1 MNENFEAASTN
12 ELKELNI
19 NSSPLVKYLENYL
32 KPIIQILTDN
42 TTKTVESTFGEQ
54 IPVFGPGKL
63 KLIDIINSSLNFLD
77 DTRIMEIICEEQVPL
92 ILLVSFI

>member
-12 ELKELNI
+12 EFKELDI

-32 KPIIQILTDN
+32 KPIIQILTEN
-42 TTKTVESTFGEQ
+42 TAKTIESTFGGQ
-54 IPVFGPGKL
+54 IPIFGPGKL
-63 KLIDIINSSLNFLD
+63 KLLDIINSSLNFLD
-77 DTRIMEIICEEQVPL
+77 DTRIMDVICEEQVPL